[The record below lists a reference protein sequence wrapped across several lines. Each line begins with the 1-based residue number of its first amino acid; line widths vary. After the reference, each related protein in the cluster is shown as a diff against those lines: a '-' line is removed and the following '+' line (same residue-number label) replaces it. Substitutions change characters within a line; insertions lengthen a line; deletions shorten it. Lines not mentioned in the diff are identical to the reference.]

1 MFLRSSLGSSIALVA
16 WIAFGFTAQPH
27 REQATPQDPVLLSGL
42 EADLA
47 SRTCDGIRIDADR
60 FRAFSSRTQLNHADF
75 FQKTRSVRL
84 QAALDELD
92 TRLKRDRQGACA
104 AIWVSY
110 GPGSTLQ
117 LLRRA

>member
-1 MFLRSSLGSSIALVA
+1 MIVRPLIVA
-16 WIAFGFTAQPH
+16 AAWAAFCFTAQPH
-27 REQATPQDPVLLSGL
+27 REQVSPQDPVLLSGI

-47 SRTCDGIRIDADR
+47 SRRCDGVRIDAEH
-60 FRAFSSRTQLNHADF
+60 FRAFSSQVQLNHADF

-92 TRLKRDRQGACA
+92 TRLRRDRQGACA